1 MNDLARLGLSQP
13 AAALALACRRDAA
26 DVAAVGAL
34 PAFRTEPFQTA
45 FRRLAER
52 HGVLGLVLSS
62 LERSGVMPQEYQGVL
77 KLLRRQAAI
86 WDLERDFVLE
96 LLATRQISVV
106 LLKGAALRLSA
117 YRDPVERAFVDLD
130 LLVPETEV
138 DLAIQTLV
146 DAGYQ
151 SQSDWRA
158 RLYREH
164 HHHIVLQKAMGFMVE
179 VHWALEPK
187 RSPFRL
193 DPGAFRSEAVT
204 HPTSTGRG
212 VRVPRPEH
220 HILHLATQNLEDGFC
235 RLNRIVDVDRIV
247 GNSGRDLQWDRLI
260 EDAIRMRVNVVAALS
275 LRLAQLLLGTEVP
288 EGVYHGLK
296 VSRSCRL
303 HLTLLD
309 PPPHLLE
316 QRVLRRAALERL
328 VFLWSLPRGADRRE
342 ALRATYRGEQDWFAE
357 LEFLQSATPER
368 HSPRRRV
375 IPMLK
380 LLAAQAWLYA
390 AGTARTLLGR
400 RRSFWP
406 NRRSAARDFA
416 GPR

>member
-1 MNDLARLGLSQP
+1 MKDLAGLGLPQP

-26 DVAAVGAL
+26 AVAAVGAL
-34 PAFRTEPFQTA
+34 PAFRTESFQTA
-45 FRRLAER
+45 FRHLAER
-52 HGVLGLVLSS
+52 HGVWGLVLSS
-62 LERSGVMPQEYQGVL
+62 LERSGVMPEEYLGVL

-96 LLATRQISVV
+96 LLRARGISVV
-106 LLKGAALRLSA
+106 LLKGSALRLSA

-138 DLAIQTLV
+138 DLAIQTLADV
-146 DAGYQ
+146 GYQ

-164 HHHIVLQKAMGFMVE
+164 HHHIVLQKEMGFMVE

-193 DPGAFRSEAVT
+193 DPSAFRQAAVT
-204 HPTSTGRG
+204 RPTSTGHA
-212 VRVPRPEH
+212 VQVPRPEH

-247 GNSGRDLQWDRLI
+247 SQSGDDLQWNLLN
-260 EDAIRMRVNVVAALS
+260 EDAVRMRVNIAVALS

-288 EGVYHGLK
+288 ADVYHGLK
-296 VSRSCRL
+296 VPWLCRL
-303 HLTLLD
+303 HLGLLD
-309 PPPHLLE
+309 PASHLLE
-316 QRVLRRAALERL
+316 QRVLRRASLERL
-328 VFLWSLPRGADRRE
+328 IFLWSIPDAADRRQ
-342 ALRATYRGEQDWFAE
+342 ALRATFRGEQDWFAE
-357 LEFLQSATPER
+357 LGFLQSAAPGR
-368 HSPRRRV
+368 VPRRRRV

-390 AGTARTLLGR
+390 TSTARTVSGR
-400 RRSFWP
+400 RRRFWP
-406 NRRSAARDFA
+406 R
-416 GPR
+416 